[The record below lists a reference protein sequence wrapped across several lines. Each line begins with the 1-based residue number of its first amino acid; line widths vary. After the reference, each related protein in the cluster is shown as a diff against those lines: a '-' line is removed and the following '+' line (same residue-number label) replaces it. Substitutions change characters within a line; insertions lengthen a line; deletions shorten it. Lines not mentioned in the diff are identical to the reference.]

1 MLYQPCNDVLNK
13 FWKPQV
19 CLITVCLE
27 LVKTWIVLLR
37 MTSSAQLKLVTK
49 YFHFLPIMS
58 LPYILSAS
66 LYWVFLTKNHRFSG
80 PDYRGASMEI
90 YCPWSR
96 RSAATTGGA
105 TIAARAGQAAYA
117 TRRTVQDQRLL
128 RKRTTTNPPLP
139 DPSLLKLAHHLWTIA
154 PGQDDGCTAT
164 HMTDCLLSPYS
175 VSCQYLQLAAS

>member
-1 MLYQPCNDVLNK
+1 MVCGNGVKNIEAAAYNGTRTVYLNEGDMLYQPCNDVLNK

-96 RSAATTGGA
+96 RSAAIPAQGVPQSPPRRRSGGVCDVTHGSRSEA
-105 TIAARAGQAAYA
+105 IKKKNNNKPPAAW
-117 TRRTVQDQRLL
+117 
-128 RKRTTTNPPLP
+128 PLF
-139 DPSLLKLAHHLWTIA
+139 T
-154 PGQDDGCTAT
+154 
-164 HMTDCLLSPYS
+164 
-175 VSCQYLQLAAS
+175 